1 MNITILRTKNPG
13 KAKGVN
19 PDRKTANGAP
29 TDGLYIKSM
38 YIPTAPATPM
48 APSCIDASR
57 SLGYTI
63 DVKRGDML
71 YGQQPRLPSP
81 LEGTL

>member
-19 PDRKTANGAP
+19 PDRKTRNGAP
-29 TDGLYIKSM
+29 TDIQIM
-38 YIPTAPATPM
+38 YISEFPATPM

-63 DVKRGDML
+63 DVERRVSCMD
-71 YGQQPRLPSP
+71 SS
-81 LEGTL
+81 